1 MMKRIGN
8 GNGAHTPAQIGL
20 AAALLCVLSPIAL
33 PLGEV
38 SASALTLVIYIISLK
53 LTSCRSAA
61 AVAVYIIIGLAGIP
75 VFSGFT
81 GGFSH
86 LLGPTGGF
94 IVGYIPMAAVTGL
107 GARRG
112 SVAVGAVFAVL
123 GTVLLY
129 GVGTLWYSVYAG
141 VGIAAA
147 AAVCVIPFAA
157 LDAVKIAAALYIA
170 RRLGAFKAKAEI
182 QSRAPARADEVR

>member
-1 MMKRIGN
+1 MRRIGN

-20 AAALLCVLSPIAL
+20 AAAFLCVISPIAL
-33 PLGEV
+33 PLGAV
-38 SASALTLVIYIISLK
+38 SASALTLVIYVISAK
-53 LTSCRSAA
+53 LGSCRGAA

-129 GVGTLWYSVYAG
+129 GVGTLWYSVYARVG
-141 VGIAAA
+141 VITAT
-147 AAVCVIPFAA
+147 AVCVMPFAA
-157 LDAVKIAAALYIA
+157 LDAVKLAAAMYIA
-170 RRLGAFKAKAEI
+170 KRLGAFKSKAEI
-182 QSRAPARADEVR
+182 QQPAAVLTDEVR